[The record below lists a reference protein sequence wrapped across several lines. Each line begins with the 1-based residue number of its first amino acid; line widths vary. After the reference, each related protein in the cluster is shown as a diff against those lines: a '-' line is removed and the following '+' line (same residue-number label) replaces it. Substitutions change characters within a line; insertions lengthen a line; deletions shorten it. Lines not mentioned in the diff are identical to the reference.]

1 MSSKMKL
8 KEKFSSFNK
17 NSKLSEDIKEQINKL
32 PTNEEVT
39 HEILSALGNNH
50 TKIVLDKD
58 IKDSYYVYLNDT
70 IYLSDRDKVKE
81 NPSRIMLI
89 SHESRHSVQSKILQ
103 KLNFLLSNIEI
114 IVFIINVVLLFLKRF
129 TIVNIYSYISI
140 VIVSLVPRMIL
151 EFDAVINSIKIA
163 KEYLK
168 KKLEKSSF
176 EKIINIYKF
185 KLKLLMPFFVINLIS
200 QKVIRLLILIIAY
213 HFIN

>member
-1 MSSKMKL
+1 M
-8 KEKFSSFNK
+8 
-17 NSKLSEDIKEQINKL
+17 
-32 PTNEEVT
+32 
-39 HEILSALGNNH
+39 
-50 TKIVLDKD
+50 
-58 IKDSYYVYLNDT
+58 
-70 IYLSDRDKVKE
+70 
-81 NPSRIMLI
+81 
-89 SHESRHSVQSKILQ
+89 
-103 KLNFLLSNIEI
+103 
-114 IVFIINVVLLFLKRF
+114 KRF